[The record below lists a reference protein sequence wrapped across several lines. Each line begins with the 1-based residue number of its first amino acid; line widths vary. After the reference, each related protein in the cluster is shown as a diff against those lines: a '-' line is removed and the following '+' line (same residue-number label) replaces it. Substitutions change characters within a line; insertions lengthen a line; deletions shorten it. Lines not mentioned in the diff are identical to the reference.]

1 MLFFISFINIL
12 SKYFNS
18 NFAMEKKKPTTP
30 EEGNDDLDE
39 LEDEFFEED
48 DKETPELTKKAE
60 PKEITPTSEEDDTV
74 PEEEPYEIE
83 EEPRFPDYKYLKLK
97 LTKTLNEDDY
107 ELRVIGQSHGFCNIY
122 VNHLLNIEGVNAAA
136 YKVTIIE
143 PAQIFI
149 RLKQDKKYKIKD
161 ILFQAIESLRKEVVE
176 TQNTFQ
182 KIF

>member
-60 PKEITPTSEEDDTV
+60 PKEIIPTSEEGDTV

-83 EEPRFPDYKYLKLK
+83 EEPDFKLK
-97 LTKTLNEDDY
+97 EASSNPI
-107 ELRVIGQSHGFCNIY
+107 VIGFSF
-122 VNHLLNIEGVNAAA
+122 
-136 YKVTIIE
+136 
-143 PAQIFI
+143 IFF
-149 RLKQDKKYKIKD
+149 K
-161 ILFQAIESLRKEVVE
+161 FEVV
-176 TQNTFQ
+176 
-182 KIF
+182 IS